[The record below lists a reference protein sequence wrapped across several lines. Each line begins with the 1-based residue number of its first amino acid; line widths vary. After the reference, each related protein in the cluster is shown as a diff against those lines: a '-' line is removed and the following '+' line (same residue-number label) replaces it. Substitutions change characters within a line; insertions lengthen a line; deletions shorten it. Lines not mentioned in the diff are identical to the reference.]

1 MSISLVS
8 KYIGKYLI
16 FVLILLTK
24 NIWVAV
30 NSTMDTYCWL
40 LGRFFALFFVSF
52 GILYVVNFHYYFL
65 SSLSAYDDMDK
76 SSMQIQK
83 RQDTMYEEGVE

>member
-1 MSISLVS
+1 M
-8 KYIGKYLI
+8 GKYLI

-24 NIWVAV
+24 NIWVVV

-40 LGRFFALFFVSF
+40 LGRFFACFSSHFVF
-52 GILYVVNFHYYFL
+52 YMLLIFITIFYLVLVL
-65 SSLSAYDDMDK
+65 IDDMDK

-83 RQDTMYEEGVE
+83 RQDMMYEEGGE